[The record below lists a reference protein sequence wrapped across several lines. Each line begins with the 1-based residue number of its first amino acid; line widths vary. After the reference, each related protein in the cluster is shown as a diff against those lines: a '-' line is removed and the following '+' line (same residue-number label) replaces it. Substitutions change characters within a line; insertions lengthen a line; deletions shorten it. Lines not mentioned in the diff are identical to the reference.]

1 VLPTRVSGMGAQ
13 NSLVAP
19 MAVINCLLN
28 GATAAIPDSIGRY
41 DRMMKSM
48 DRWGLF
54 VLSGADAP
62 DSH

>member
-1 VLPTRVSGMGAQ
+1 MPE
-13 NSLVAP
+13 
-19 MAVINCLLN
+19 
-28 GATAAIPDSIGRY
+28 SIGRY

-62 DSH
+62 EQRD